1 MLLIGLGS
9 HLWNDLF
16 PAETGSSDEHYGQ
29 GEEEQEEEKGYSCGV
44 GVFSS

>member
-9 HLWNDLF
+9 LLWSDLF
-16 PAETGSSDEHYGQ
+16 PAETGSSDEHYA
-29 GEEEQEEEKGYSCGV
+29 EEEEEGYSCGV